1 MRKIVS
7 ERQSLERDLEEAQT
21 FLTGLNPDMEEVNG
35 HVNELSKEIQTYKT
49 SLRLLENQLVST
61 SRERDAVVRR
71 MEVLMKDVHDME
83 CVLQV
88 AQKSQE
94 LIVGSE
100 NESFADKIKKTD
112 ACIQVK
118 VLYFNSY
125 TFACLKGTPTF

>member
-1 MRKIVS
+1 M
-7 ERQSLERDLEEAQT
+7 
-21 FLTGLNPDMEEVNG
+21 TGLNPDMEEVNG
-35 HVNELSKEIQTYKT
+35 HVNELSQEIQTYKT

-88 AQKSQE
+88 AQKSQD

-100 NESFADKIKKTD
+100 NESFAEKIKKTD
-112 ACIQVK
+112 TCIQVK
-118 VLYFNSY
+118 VLHFNSY
-125 TFACLKGTPTF
+125 TFACLKGSSTF